1 MSLAGKLTR
10 MNLLVTATG
19 LLLACAG
26 FVAYD
31 FVTIRQG
38 LVNNLSI
45 QAQVLGSSSVS
56 AILFNDRASAEHTL
70 AALVAAPNV
79 VSACVYTP
87 DGRPFARYR
96 REKAAGIPD
105 QAHPQPGDVARHWF
119 EHGNVLV
126 LDPIVFQGN
135 PAGFIFIESE
145 LNAFWA
151 QIQKYLVISV
161 LVLLGAL
168 LVAGLVSASF
178 RGAVLFPIQAL
189 AEVAREVSEKRNYSV
204 RAGSDTPAELKVL
217 VEAFNEMLAQI
228 ELRDRELREAR
239 DELERRVELR
249 TAELAAAN
257 KELESFSYSVSHD
270 LRAPLRSIDGFSL
283 AVLQDYGERLDAEAR
298 GYFERI
304 RAATRRM
311 GMLIDDMLNL
321 ARVARAEMRRER
333 VNLTAM
339 AQAIVADLRKTDG
352 SRRVDC
358 IIEENIVADGD
369 AHLLRVALDNL
380 LGNAWKYT
388 SKHPTARIEFGQAQ
402 PNGHRVY
409 FVKDDGA
416 GFDPAYAA
424 KLFGAFQR
432 LHGSSDFPGTGVG
445 LATVQRIV
453 QRHGGRIWAEAAVEK
468 GATFYFTV

>member
-1 MSLAGKLTR
+1 
-10 MNLLVTATG
+10 
-19 LLLACAG
+19 
-26 FVAYD
+26 
-31 FVTIRQG
+31 
-38 LVNNLSI
+38 
-45 QAQVLGSSSVS
+45 
-56 AILFNDRASAEHTL
+56 
-70 AALVAAPNV
+70 
-79 VSACVYTP
+79 
-87 DGRPFARYR
+87 
-96 REKAAGIPD
+96 
-105 QAHPQPGDVARHWF
+105 
-119 EHGNVLV
+119 
-126 LDPIVFQGN
+126 
-135 PAGFIFIESE
+135 
-145 LNAFWA
+145 
-151 QIQKYLVISV
+151 
-161 LVLLGAL
+161 
-168 LVAGLVSASF
+168 
-178 RGAVLFPIQAL
+178 
-189 AEVAREVSEKRNYSV
+189 
-204 RAGSDTPAELKVL
+204 
-217 VEAFNEMLAQI
+217 
-228 ELRDRELREAR
+228 
-239 DELERRVELR
+239 
-249 TAELAAAN
+249 
-257 KELESFSYSVSHD
+257 
-270 LRAPLRSIDGFSL
+270 
-283 AVLQDYGERLDAEAR
+283 
-298 GYFERI
+298 
-304 RAATRRM
+304 
-311 GMLIDDMLNL
+311 MLIDDMLNL

-358 IIEENIVADGD
+358 IIEENIEADGD